1 MRIRYKER
9 KPKKGY
15 SERDCCVTLFLAAVA
30 GGLNLGSVVKLAW
43 AASHDR
49 MRREAA
55 AAAHVGDLIGTAG
68 TSTWLIDIVA
78 VWRNRAS
85 RRWGWVGDE
94 AVTEELSNE
103 V

>member
-1 MRIRYKER
+1 M
-9 KPKKGY
+9 
-15 SERDCCVTLFLAAVA
+15 
-30 GGLNLGSVVKLAW
+30 NLGSVVQLAW

-55 AAAHVGDLIGTAG
+55 AAAHVGDLTGMAG
-68 TSTWLIDIVA
+68 TSTTWLIDIVA

-85 RRWGWVGDE
+85 RRGGWVGDGI
-94 AVTEELSNE
+94 VTEELSNE